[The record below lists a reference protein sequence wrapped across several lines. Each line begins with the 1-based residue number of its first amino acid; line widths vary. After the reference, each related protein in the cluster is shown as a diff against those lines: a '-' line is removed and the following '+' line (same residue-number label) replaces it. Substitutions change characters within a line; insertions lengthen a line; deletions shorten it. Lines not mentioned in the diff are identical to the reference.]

1 MSDDSFSALE
11 AAVNDKGLGAAFD
24 ELAQRLAAEKKYPQL
39 FEALLMKKRHE
50 LGLPIEG
57 TDSIGDL
64 PEEVQVEVENYY
76 IEVCRKIGGLFVDDG
91 NIIGAWP
98 YFRAIEE
105 PDRVAKAID
114 AWEPAEDSDD
124 SDDEA
129 QLNLLDEIVDVALN
143 QGANPRR
150 GYDLALS
157 HYGVCR
163 AITIF
168 EHQFPYKGDVRK
180 DCGKLLVNRLY
191 DDLIENVRSDVEA
204 HLKQMHPDAELPP
217 TDADLRTLIADRD
230 WLFEGMGYH
239 VDVSHLMAVVRV
251 AATLEDE
258 ASIDKGLQMTEYGR
272 RLGRDF
278 QHPDS
283 PPFED
288 FYNDYRI
295 LLRAL
300 NGEGVDGA
308 VRYFTQAADRH
319 AMDEEGR
326 HFPGEVLV
334 YLLYRVGRTEDAIE
348 AHLKYLK
355 QVGQNTTLAPSL
367 ADLCENAGDYSKL
380 LEVARQ
386 QEDLLQFM
394 LGLAKGRGVVTED

>member
-1 MSDDSFSALE
+1 
-11 AAVNDKGLGAAFD
+11 
-24 ELAQRLAAEKKYPQL
+24 
-39 FEALLMKKRHE
+39 MKKRHE
-50 LGLPIEG
+50 LGLPVEG

-64 PEEVQVEVENYY
+64 PEELQTEVENYY

-91 NIIGAWP
+91 NITGAWP

-105 PDRVAKAID
+105 PDKVAKAID
-114 AWEPAEDSDD
+114 AWEPEEDSDD
-124 SDDEA
+124 EE
-129 QLNLLDEIVDVALN
+129 QLNLLDEIVDIALN
-143 QGANPRR
+143 QGANPQR
-150 GYDLALS
+150 GYQLALS

-168 EHQFPYKGDVRK
+168 EHQFPYKGAVRK
-180 DCGKLLVNRLY
+180 DCGTLLVNRLF
-191 DDLIENVRSDVEA
+191 DDLLENVRADVEA
-204 HLKQMHPDAELPP
+204 HLKEMHPDAELPP
-217 TDADLRTLIADRD
+217 ADADLRTLIAERD

-251 AATLEDE
+251 SATLEDE

-300 NGEGVDGA
+300 NREGVDGA

-334 YLLYRVGRTEDAIE
+334 YLLHRVGRTDEAIE

-367 ADLCENAGDYSKL
+367 ADLCESAGDYSKL
-380 LEVARQ
+380 LEVARKQ
-386 QEDLLQFM
+386 DDLLQFM
-394 LGLAKGRGVVTED
+394 LGLVKGRGVVTED